1 MEWIYGINWLD
12 VISGVIIVIAGYFI
26 VKSIAKSTAADVLN
40 RWVRENV
47 TPGVGGQRSIVF
59 PRVWEETE
67 TLTGEEEG

>member
-40 RWVRENV
+40 RWVREILRPV
-47 TPGVGGQRSIVF
+47 SVDRGPSCF
-59 PRVWEETE
+59 PVSGKKRKR
-67 TLTGEEEG
+67 